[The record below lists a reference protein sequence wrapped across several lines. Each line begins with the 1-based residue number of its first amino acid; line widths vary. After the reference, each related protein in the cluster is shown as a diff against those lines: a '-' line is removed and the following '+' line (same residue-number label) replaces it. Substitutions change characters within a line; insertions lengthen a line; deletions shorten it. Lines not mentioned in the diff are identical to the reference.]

1 MKFFQGKMLVVA
13 SLMLTTLPTM
23 AYNVKGT
30 VVDAGDDSTL
40 AEATVRLLNAKDST
54 FYKGVAADVNGIF
67 DFQNV
72 SSGKYIIEAS
82 YLGYDKT
89 YLDITVRRADLKD
102 IKISLKESSIMLAE
116 ATVTGVKTPIKV
128 MQDTIEY
135 NADSYTTQ
143 PNAVVEDLLKRLP
156 GVEVDSDGGIT
167 ANGKTVSKILVDGKE
182 FFSDDPKVASKNL
195 PVDMVDKLQVVDRKS
210 ELARMTGVDD
220 GEDET
225 VINLTVK
232 KGMQNGYFGTI
243 LGGYGTDDRY
253 TFNFN
258 LNRFWNGNQVTLLG
272 NANNINELGFT
283 DSNGARFARFGGNQG
298 INNSQAF
305 GLNFNV
311 GNEEI
316 FRVGGNVMY
325 SHSNRNTHT
334 RQNRE
339 YLLDEN
345 SYTSSSLNDATDKGH
360 NLRADFRVQWNPDSY
375 NKLDFQPRISYNKND
390 SWKENLSDTENKNI
404 TLGRMSSGGDSYEFG
419 GRLTYNHNFK
429 QKSGRSFSV
438 FGNYSLSN
446 VHEKSTDYSYYKFL
460 YDMTDDNAEE
470 WESYEQYTKN
480 HNWTNSAGGRL
491 SWTEPI
497 GDAKKG
503 NFLTLSYNASMRWNN
518 SDKFVTQLN
527 AESMSSNSFWDYM
540 LNGSVYQIPQPIWGN
555 NEPIPME
562 SLSSQYRYKYFNQE
576 IRAGYRHVSSKTNLE
591 VGLALVPQMSSGA
604 ELTGSKASI
613 PEKWYWNYAPFLR
626 YRYKWTDMRSL
637 QIMYNGRSSTP
648 SMRQLQPIAD
658 TSDPMNIVQGN
669 PNLSPSFNHGL
680 NIRFQ
685 DFNAETQRSVML
697 MGDFSMTQNSI
708 VSRTD
713 YDLTTGGRYTTYENV
728 NGVWSGR
735 LMNMVSMPFR
745 NKNWQFSNNIFTNF
759 NQNVGFQQSQGG
771 AAQKNTS
778 RSLMLAESFSIAF
791 RPNNLEL
798 SLRPNYRLQKTWNT
812 LNTANTN
819 MLIHNYGAMF
829 NGTWYTNWGL
839 VLSSDLN
846 YTASSGYSTGYDQNY
861 WMWNAQ
867 IAYQFLAGKSATIAL
882 KVYDLLQQNQNVQ
895 RNITAN
901 YIDDTE
907 YNSLTRYFMVT
918 FTYRF
923 NTFGSNKPKGVREGP
938 GEGPGGRP
946 MGPPPGGG
954 FGGGRGRF

>member
-345 SYTSSSLNDATDKGH
+345 SYISSSLNDATDKGH

-375 NKLDFQPRISYNKND
+375 NKLDFQPRFSYNKND

-503 NFLTLSYNASMRWNN
+503 NFLTFSYNASMRWNN

-626 YRYKWTDMRSL
+626 YRYKWTGMRSL